1 MRRTLANKIYTAQI
15 RVPRSV
21 YGNQNEIM
29 RFVIRF
35 PGHLSVRLRFL
46 GVQHR
51 VSHEYSKAI
60 TNNTKTPLSP

>member
-1 MRRTLANKIYTAQI
+1 MRRTFANKIYTAQI

-21 YGNQNEIM
+21 YGNQNETM

-46 GVQHR
+46 GVHHW
-51 VSHEYSKAI
+51 VSHKCSKSI

>member
-1 MRRTLANKIYTAQI
+1 MRRTLANKISKAQI

-21 YGNQNEIM
+21 YGNQNETM

-35 PGHLSVRLRFL
+35 PGHLSMRLRFL

-51 VSHEYSKAI
+51 ISHECSKAI
-60 TNNTKTPLSP
+60 TNNTKTTLSP